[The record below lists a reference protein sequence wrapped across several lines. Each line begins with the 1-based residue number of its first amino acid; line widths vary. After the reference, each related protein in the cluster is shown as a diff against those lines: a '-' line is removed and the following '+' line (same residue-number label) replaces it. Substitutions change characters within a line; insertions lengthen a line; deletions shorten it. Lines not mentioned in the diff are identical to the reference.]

1 MGRLRGK
8 VENLEEGRH
17 KARGS
22 YKGWIKGP
30 DGPYI
35 GWITPKMQ
43 REDQRRLEGYF
54 EALEAVRTGEEVP
67 YDPSTEEDPM
77 FHEYLAKLEA
87 QERERRL

>member
-1 MGRLRGK
+1 MASLGK
-8 VENLEEGRH
+8 RVEKLESV
-17 KARGS
+17 KSSSA
-22 YKGWIKGP
+22 YKGWINTP
-30 DGPYI
+30 DGKRI

-77 FHEYLAKLEA
+77 FREYLAELEA
-87 QERERRL
+87 HERERRLG